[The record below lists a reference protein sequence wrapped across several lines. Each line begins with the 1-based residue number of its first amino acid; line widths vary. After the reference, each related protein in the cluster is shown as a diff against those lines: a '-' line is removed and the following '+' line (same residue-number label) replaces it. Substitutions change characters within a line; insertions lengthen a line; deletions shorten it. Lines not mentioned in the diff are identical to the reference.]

1 MGKGAEGPETLYTK
15 DFLFLSTS
23 TGLFFGGLQLLI
35 PAIPLYVERM
45 GGSRFEVGLAVG
57 TLVVSALLF
66 RPAVGSQIDRRGGK
80 RFLALGCLVA
90 VFASLGY
97 IPASSLLPLLFF
109 RILHGLG
116 VASFTTAAATLVANL
131 SPEKR
136 RGEALGA
143 FGISYVAAIAI
154 APALGAWALDLL
166 PFSFLFLA
174 SSALALLAL
183 LISRPIEEP
192 SFGSRPPRGG
202 FLQAVSSRSVLLP
215 SFILFA
221 ATSTYGTIVA
231 FLPLLAQERDIPRYG
246 LFFTFYGLSSLILR
260 VPAGRLSDRLGR
272 GKILVPALLCL
283 TFSVLLI
290 ALARSSLL
298 LLLAGLLYGGSLGS
312 AYPAL
317 IAWVVEANP
326 PERRGAVLSIFT
338 AFFELGLAF
347 GSIILGLVG
356 EAFGLQT
363 MFLLSGLLALGGLIL
378 FWQSHGGRPS

>member
-15 DFLFLSTS
+15 DFLLLSTS

-66 RPAVGSQIDRRGGK
+66 RPAVGSQTDRRGGK

-116 VASFTTAAATLVANL
+116 VASFTTAAAT
-131 SPEKR
+131 
-136 RGEALGA
+136 
-143 FGISYVAAIAI
+143 
-154 APALGAWALDLL
+154 
-166 PFSFLFLA
+166 
-174 SSALALLAL
+174 
-183 LISRPIEEP
+183 
-192 SFGSRPPRGG
+192 
-202 FLQAVSSRSVLLP
+202 
-215 SFILFA
+215 
-221 ATSTYGTIVA
+221 STYGTILA
-231 FLPLLAQERDIPRYG
+231 FLPLIAQERGIPR
-246 LFFTFYGLSSLILR
+246 YGLSSLILR
-260 VPAGRLSDRLGR
+260 VPVGRLSDRL
-272 GKILVPALLCL
+272 
-283 TFSVLLI
+283 
-290 ALARSSLL
+290 
-298 LLLAGLLYGGSLGS
+298 GGSLGS

-338 AFFELGLAF
+338 TFFELGLAF

-378 FWQSHGGRPS
+378 FWQSPGGRPS